1 MNDHAIPART
11 LWLERAILLALA
23 SAYLLLW
30 QAGLPNGDGR
40 VYIRQID
47 AGTFVWNPNHLY
59 TQPIGL
65 LGVGVLRMVWPGLS
79 TFAALK
85 LLAGASA
92 VLTLLIVHACTAAAP
107 LRPAA
112 LRIVVT
118 ISVCFSA
125 HFLSMAIAE
134 EYYMIQM
141 PVLAF
146 AFLAALHWAR
156 TPPGAAPP
164 RGALVAMGVLG
175 AVATG
180 IAINNGPLIIALGML
195 VAFSERTWPERW
207 RALAWLWCPALAVGL
222 PLFVLPYLDDPPASS
237 FVQWLVNYQGTTNNP
252 ADDLYGLKLSPKG
265 VAISLIT
272 LGFGSVSSVMSLR
285 QLGAVGESILLAR
298 PLEFQPNWVGVGATV
313 LLLVFVVALF
323 GGVVVALLRTRPW
336 SRLVR
341 LALAWIAAYLFFN
354 FLWVDTSDQFYF
366 QLLPALWILVG
377 VTFVGVTFVDSV
389 PAAATRRRTILL
401 GGVAVLLAVAN
412 TLAVVS
418 PRSGADDAPKR
429 AAFAALLQPGDLLI
443 TPGWDDVLF
452 LGIDPARD
460 QSRILLMEEALAADR
475 ADDSLRQLRAR
486 VATHLASGRR
496 VLVARLFDLDSEGR
510 PWEDLDRRR
519 WGRRRLQ
526 ALLAPYEDRVLGRVG
541 DVVIRELR
549 PSSAAPSVGD
559 GSVRR

>member
-1 MNDHAIPART
+1 MSDHAIPART
-11 LWLERAILLALA
+11 LWLERAVLLVLA
-23 SAYLLLW
+23 AAYLLLW

-47 AGTFVWNPNHLY
+47 AGAFVWNPNHLY

-65 LGVGVLRMVWPGLS
+65 LGVGALRIAWPGLS

-85 LLAGASA
+85 VLAGVSA
-92 VLTLLIVHACTAAAP
+92 ILTVLIVHACTAAAA

-112 LRIVVT
+112 LRLIVP

-141 PVLAF
+141 PVLAL
-146 AFLAALHWAR
+146 AFLAALQWAR
-156 TPPGAAPP
+156 TPPGTTP
-164 RGALVAMGVLG
+164 RGALVTMGVLG

-180 IAINNGPLIIALGML
+180 IAINNGPLIVALGLL
-195 VAFSERTWPERW
+195 VAGSERTWPARW
-207 RALAWLWCPALAVGL
+207 RALAWIWGPALAVGL
-222 PLFVLPYLDDPPASS
+222 PLFVLPYLADAPASS

-252 ADDLYGLKLSPKG
+252 ADDLYGLKLTPKG

-285 QLGAVGESILLAR
+285 QLGAVGESVLLGR
-298 PLEFQPNWVGVGATV
+298 PLEFQPNWLGVGVTMV
-313 LLLVFVVALF
+313 LLVLVVALF
-323 GGVVVALLRTRPW
+323 GGVLLALLRTRPW

-341 LALAWIAAYLFFN
+341 LTLAWIAAYLFFN

-366 QLLPALWILVG
+366 QLLPALWLLVG
-377 VTFVGVTFVDSV
+377 MTLVGSAPVTTV
-389 PAAATRRRTILL
+389 RRRTILL

-418 PRSGADDAPKR
+418 PRSGADDGPKR

-443 TPGWDDVLF
+443 TPGWDDILF
-452 LGIDPARD
+452 LGIDPSRD

-486 VATHLASGRR
+486 VDTHLRSGRR

-510 PWEDLDRRR
+510 PWEDLSRRR
-519 WGRRRLQ
+519 WARPRLQ
-526 ALLAPYEDRVLGRVG
+526 ALLAPYEARILGRVG

-549 PSSAAPSVGD
+549 PASAAPSVGD